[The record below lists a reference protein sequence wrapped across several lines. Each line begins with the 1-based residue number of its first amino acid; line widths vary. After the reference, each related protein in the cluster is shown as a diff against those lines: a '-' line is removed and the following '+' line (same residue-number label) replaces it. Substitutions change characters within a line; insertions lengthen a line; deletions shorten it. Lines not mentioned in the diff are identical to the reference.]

1 MVLLLSHLVVLFKC
15 PTVVVLTSVDSALL
29 VNISLYQTLVKAFS
43 VLTSGVQVRSISAV
57 GELAIVLELWGVSL
71 EE

>member
-1 MVLLLSHLVVLFKC
+1 M
-15 PTVVVLTSVDSALL
+15 DSALL